1 MSCKWLKILAVLLCA
16 AAGHASAQSPQ
27 LTIQYVPSPVA
38 NQPFEVR
45 ITTTLCD
52 FVDEGFLA
60 PPRFEVQGS
69 VLRLTTVGLR
79 YFPPSCNNPLETLSF
94 NAPGIPAGNYTF
106 EIYYQHPTVMPLVVT
121 FRQSAPLVVG
131 AGVPPVAVSSLNI
144 WASAMLATILFFA
157 ALASTA
163 SRPPE

>member
-1 MSCKWLKILAVLLCA
+1 M
-16 AAGHASAQSPQ
+16 
-27 LTIQYVPSPVA
+27 
-38 NQPFEVR
+38 
-45 ITTTLCD
+45 
-52 FVDEGFLA
+52 
-60 PPRFEVQGS
+60 QGS

-79 YFPPSCNNPLETLSF
+79 YSPPLCNNPVETLSF
-94 NAPGIPAGNYTF
+94 NAPGVPAGNYTF
-106 EIYYQHPTVMPLVVT
+106 EIHYQHPTVMPPVVT

-144 WASAMLATILFFA
+144 WASAMLATMLVLV